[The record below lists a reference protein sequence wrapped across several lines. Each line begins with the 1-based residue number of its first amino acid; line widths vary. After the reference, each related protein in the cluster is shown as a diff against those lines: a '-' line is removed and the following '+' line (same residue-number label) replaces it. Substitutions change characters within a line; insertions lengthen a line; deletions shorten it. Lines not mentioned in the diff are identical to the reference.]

1 MAENNDRKMWWYD
14 IRQKLQEPFRL
25 DELQFRV
32 LAAFPKNS
40 PTAARISSYIDARTV
55 FDRLDAVVG
64 AGGWQVDHDAS
75 GGQVITALELWDP
88 FLERWIRKEDGGF
101 IGGQDD
107 VASTKGTLSDGVKR
121 AAVAWGIFRY
131 GAWLPLFIIPWA
143 PDRKYLYRSELG
155 WMRARIPEWA
165 KPGGTGRP
173 NGDALDVLDLRK
185 EGPDNRKPEPPS
197 GPMEPEIERVVDRE
211 TGEIISAQPAPPPA
225 ANGRP
230 YAPEVVVDRLIELA
244 LDFEKALLGGGHKD
258 DLERIDN
265 IRGAVRGN
273 LELAFAG
280 DDHSADKVHSFLAAV
295 WGPHTTSTTQLG
307 PAKLMA
313 HRKHL
318 NWSQDAGGQWTPD
331 PMSMQEI
338 QAVVRARMEE
348 QHAGSLF
355 PEANDGRL

>member
-1 MAENNDRKMWWYD
+1 MVDNDKRSAWWTEVHN
-14 IRQKLQEPFRL
+14 KLQDPFRL

-40 PTAARISSYIDARTV
+40 PTAARVSAYIDARTV

-155 WMRARIPEWA
+155 WMRARVPEWA
-165 KPGGTGRP
+165 KPGGAGRP

-185 EGPDNRKPEPPS
+185 EGPDNRKPEPRL
-197 GPMEPEIERVVDRE
+197 EAEVELVVDKE
-211 TGEIISAQPAPPPA
+211 TGEVISDLPAPPPA
-225 ANGRP
+225 VNGRP
-230 YAPEVVVDRLIELA
+230 YAPEVVTARLMEVA
-244 LDFEKALLGGGHKD
+244 LQFEEEILHGGHAD
-258 DLERIDN
+258 DVERIDN
-265 IRGAVRGN
+265 LRGAVRGSM
-273 LELAFAG
+273 EKAFAG
-280 DDHSADKVHSFLAAV
+280 DPHSTEKVHSFLASV
-295 WGPHTTSTTQLG
+295 WGDDVTSSSQLG
-307 PAKLMA
+307 PAKVLA
-313 HRKHL
+313 HKKHL
-318 NWSQDAGGQWTPD
+318 NWSQDSGGDWQID
-331 PMSMQEI
+331 ELAAKEI
-338 QAVVRARMEE
+338 RAVVQHRMEE
-348 QHAGSLF
+348 QHEGSLF
-355 PEANDGRL
+355 PEATDG